1 MGTSDSHVQP
11 GGPST
16 NTKVHKTLTTA
27 DPRLERKVA
36 DFSDACIQSI
46 REPAQSRRA
55 IRIEPMAEQVADQAA
70 DVVSRLVASASKH
83 RLESADPTEVDRVLK
98 LIIDEVFDGEYGS
111 GRIESLIRRSAVE
124 AVARWIHREA
134 VAGVEQAESQEVSEL
149 EELLADPLA
158 VVAPDLLDSDE
169 PLQGL
174 VDEFLA
180 ELLVELVQAVGGEA
194 MFPGLSTLK
203 LLWALYRWA
212 VDRLLGSSVRK
223 RRIASSSTEQAA
235 PATEQELLDELLD
248 VDKSAERTTGE
259 TRPGGLK
266 RG

>member
-1 MGTSDSHVQP
+1 MGTSDSHVHP

-16 NTKVHKTLTTA
+16 NTKAHKTLTTT
-27 DPRLERKVA
+27 DPSWERKVA
-36 DFSDACIQSI
+36 DFADAGIRSM
-46 REPAQSRRA
+46 REPAQSRRTV
-55 IRIEPMAEQVADQAA
+55 RIEPMAEQVADQAA
-70 DVVSRLVASASKH
+70 DVISRLVASASKH
-83 RLESADPTEVDRVLK
+83 RPESAEPTESDRVLK

-111 GRIESLIRRSAVE
+111 SRIESLIRRSAVE

-134 VAGVEQAESQEVSEL
+134 LAGAEQAEPQEAGGL
-149 EELLADPLA
+149 EEFLADPLA

-212 VDRLLGSSVRK
+212 VDRLLGSRA
-223 RRIASSSTEQAA
+223 RRRRVARSGAEQGS

-248 VDKSAERTTGE
+248 LDGRTEPITGE
-259 TRPGGLK
+259 IEPGGLE